1 MHQSQISDTIVNDIP
16 KHVDY
21 CDNLIYVAEAEGLG
35 IILVICRLLLHWCTF
50 FSLEFDSKSKEQAG
64 QDITRI
70 IFRMILVI
78 HGVDKTSTF
87 FTETNPDTNDNQG
100 YLK

>member
-35 IILVICRLLLHWCTF
+35 IILVICRLLLHWCG
-50 FSLEFDSKSKEQAG
+50 SSGLGIK
-64 QDITRI
+64 
-70 IFRMILVI
+70 
-78 HGVDKTSTF
+78 
-87 FTETNPDTNDNQG
+87 
-100 YLK
+100 